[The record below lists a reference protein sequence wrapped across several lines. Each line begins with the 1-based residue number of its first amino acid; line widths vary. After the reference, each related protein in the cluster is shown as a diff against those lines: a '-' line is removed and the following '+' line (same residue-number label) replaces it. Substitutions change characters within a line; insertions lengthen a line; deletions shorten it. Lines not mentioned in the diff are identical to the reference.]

1 MPTCVLRLRTVL
13 ERTGY
18 SRSGLYARIAAGLLP
33 RPIALGARAAAWPEH
48 DIDAVLAAMIRGATD
63 DELRTLVSDIHTRRS
78 NFGLGANPRAVATT
92 NVSAAQQTPA
102 RL

>member
-1 MPTCVLRLRTVL
+1 MPTSVLRLRTVL
-13 ERTGY
+13 ERTGC
-18 SRSGLYARIAAGLLP
+18 SRSGLYARIPDGLFP
-33 RPIALGARAAAWPEH
+33 RPIALGARAAAWPKH

-63 DELRTLVSDIHTRRS
+63 EEMRTLVSDILARRS
-78 NFGLGANPRAVATT
+78 NFSLRANPRALATT